1 MATGRESMARSSTR
15 GLAAAGVDHAWLS
28 YHYLDSDDIDG
39 YASLLDDDTVVRRP
53 GTPALRGRDAV
64 ERFHGSVG
72 RPRTVH
78 TVQDVFAAA
87 DRVVATG
94 HVSDGAFLDVDF
106 ADIFTLSENGLFVAK
121 VTYFFTTPSWEKP

>member
-1 MATGRESMARSSTR
+1 MATGRESTARPSTC

-28 YHYLDSDDIDG
+28 YHYLDSGDIDG
-39 YASLLDDDTVVRRP
+39 YASLLDDDTVLRRP
-53 GTPALRGRDAV
+53 GVPTLRGRDEV
-64 ERFHGSVG
+64 ERFHGRGG
-72 RPRTVH
+72 RRRTVH
-78 TVQDVFAAA
+78 TVQNVFAAA

-94 HVSDGAFLDVDF
+94 HVADGAFLDVDF